1 MYEKCIYKYTYE
13 KMYTNIRMKNVYTNI
28 RMKNVYTN
36 IRMKNA
42 PHMKMCIRMKMRIQ
56 ICVGKMHQI

>member
-36 IRMKNA
+36 IRMKFTTYENVYS
-42 PHMKMCIRMKMRIQ
+42 MKMRIQ